1 MITKQ
6 LTWSALVSAAVSALA
21 ITSVAG
27 ILFAADTDATKERG
41 GTDDRT
47 SVETPNRRAPETDY
61 GKIDE
66 RRVQLETDRAMEQ
79 SSRAL
84 RELTKERGKDD

>member
-21 ITSVAG
+21 ITSTAG
-27 ILFAADTDATKERG
+27 IVFAADADATKERG
-41 GTDDRT
+41 R
-47 SVETPNRRAPETDY
+47 ETPNRPAPETDY

-66 RRVQLETDRAMEQ
+66 GKIDEKRVQVQTDQAIER

-84 RELTKERGKDD
+84 RELTKERGRDD